1 MNKKDVC
8 ATKVAYV
15 RFTED
20 DLADLDRQVRRV
32 GAPSRGA
39 YIRNLVKKIRPV

>member
-8 ATKVAYV
+8 ATKIAYV

-20 DLADLDRQVRRV
+20 DLADLDNQVPEAHISAV
-32 GAPSRGA
+32 
-39 YIRNLVKKIRPV
+39 

>member
-8 ATKVAYV
+8 ATQIAYV

-20 DLADLDRQVRRV
+20 DLADLDNQVRHPEAHISAV
-32 GAPSRGA
+32 
-39 YIRNLVKKIRPV
+39 

>member
-8 ATKVAYV
+8 ATQIAYV

-20 DLADLDRQVRRV
+20 DLADLDNQVRRV
-32 GAPSRGA
+32 GAYPEAHISA
-39 YIRNLVKKIRPV
+39 V

>member
-20 DLADLDRQVRRV
+20 DLAEGWRTVKRRV
-32 GAPSRGA
+32 YPQSGQKDSPR
-39 YIRNLVKKIRPV
+39 